1 MTIILWKACAYLV
14 RFPLGLLAPAQLVE
28 QQVVGG
34 HDGGRPVVGE
44 RVQDVRH
51 GVAQRL
57 RHVGHHRRVQLL
69 SAQPGV
75 RGGLKEGSL
84 DG

>member
-1 MTIILWKACAYLV
+1 MVQSVSVHLGNVTVILSKMCVHLV
-14 RFPLGLLAPAQLVE
+14 RFSVGLLAPAELVE

-57 RHVGHHRRVQLL
+57 RHVGHHRRVELL
-69 SAQPGV
+69 SA
-75 RGGLKEGSL
+75 
-84 DG
+84 